1 MIGGQVGRLKKADII
16 EQAKRQEQELHTKTA
31 KQDRPKQ
38 AAAKFELLDTLELLA
53 KYESGWSKWQG
64 KTGLYV
70 FKHLPES
77 DKAAAPVAQ
86 VYKDRKYLSG
96 VFKTKKPLEFSGDIK
111 DRESG
116 KRTFLI
122 FNFESKSRMKIFSK

>member
-1 MIGGQVGRLKKADII
+1 MNTKAARPGRA
-16 EQAKRQEQELHTKTA
+16 
-31 KQDRPKQ
+31 KQ
-38 AAAKFELLDTLELLA
+38 AATKFELLDTLELLA

-96 VFKTKKPLEFSGDIK
+96 VFRTKKPFEFSGDIK
-111 DRESG
+111 DRETG

-122 FNFESKSRMKIFSK
+122 FNFEGKNRMKIFSK